1 MPESDARS
9 MDLHI
14 RIYRYMVRSVYLMSP
29 TAVLASLAP
38 TPRGG
43 SDVNNG
49 KARKRLLPLSDA
61 EQHVLEILE
70 AFQREDVSR
79 VAVGHHRVEFPA
91 RLCVI
96 GQADAESEHV

>member
-9 MDLHI
+9 VNLT
-14 RIYRYMVRSVYLMSP
+14 SP
-29 TAVLASLAP
+29 TAVLASLAL

-49 KARKRLLPLSDA
+49 KTRKRLLPLSDA

-79 VAVGHHRVEFPA
+79 VAVGHHGVEFPA